1 MSDWSYLSKLL
12 IKVQAH
18 STVVGKIWMSVLF
31 LFRIFVLGAAA
42 DNVWADEVS
51 EFYCDSKEPGCQN
64 ACYNAMFPMS
74 YVHYWVLQITFVST
88 PTLVY
93 LAHAVLVIHKEKKM
107 LEQEQSKASGNIVN
121 KGKKYTDDR
130 GKVKIKG
137 ILFYT
142 YLTQLV
148 FKIILEV
155 GFTVGQ
161 FYVFGPLVI
170 VSNFHCKKWP
180 PCAHDI
186 GSRCFISRPTEK
198 TIFIFFMLVVTGVS
212 VLLNIVEIVYLLCNK
227 RQSRKKHL
235 AALPQV
241 HTVTPCTT
249 ESTWRVMS
257 SQYGGYPLLPLPA
270 QVKTHMGG
278 DDSHIHAE

>member
-12 IKVQAH
+12 NKVQAH

-51 EFYCDSKEPGCQN
+51 QFYCDSKEPGCQN
-64 ACYNAMFPMS
+64 SCYNSMFPMS
-74 YVHYWVLQITFVST
+74 YVHYWVLQITIVST

-93 LAHAVLVIHKEKKM
+93 LGHAVLVIHREKKRM
-107 LEQEQSKASGNIVN
+107 EQERSKANGNVAI
-121 KGKKYTDDR
+121 KAKYTDDR
-130 GKVKIKG
+130 GKVKIQG

-142 YLTQLV
+142 YVTQLV

-155 GFTVGQ
+155 AFTVGQ

-170 VSNFHCKKWP
+170 VSSFHCKKWP

-198 TIFIFFMLVVTGVS
+198 TVFIFFMLVVTGIS
-212 VLLNIVEIVYLLCNK
+212 VLLNVVEIMYLLCNK
-227 RQSRKKHL
+227 RQNRKKQL

-241 HTVTPCTT
+241 LTATACAT
-249 ESTWRVMS
+249 ESTWRVVDNP
-257 SQYGGYPLLPLPA
+257 YGGYPLLPLPA
-270 QVKTHMGG
+270 HGKTDISG